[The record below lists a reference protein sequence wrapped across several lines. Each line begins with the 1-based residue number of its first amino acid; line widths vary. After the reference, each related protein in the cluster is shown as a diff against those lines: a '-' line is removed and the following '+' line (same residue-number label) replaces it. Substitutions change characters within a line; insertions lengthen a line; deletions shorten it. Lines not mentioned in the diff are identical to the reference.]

1 MISLNSLRIQSNLKI
16 SVVFPFMAL
25 AETSNAILQKN
36 NDSTS
41 LFPYFFSILNRQCP
55 YCFSIIYKVV
65 KSSLFKS
72 IPENE

>member
-1 MISLNSLRIQSNLKI
+1 MISLNSLKIQSNLKI

-41 LFPYFFSILNRQCP
+41 LFPYFFFHFKQAMPL
-55 YCFSIIYKVV
+55 
-65 KSSLFKS
+65 LFLHHL
-72 IPENE
+72 